1 VSTYLHQS
9 KSEGSFPFSIDAGR
23 LTPRQI
29 KELREAAEFE
39 AEKSQ
44 VLQADA
50 LKAKLQLKSAEYK
63 KQMDKI
69 KSGFY

>member
-1 VSTYLHQS
+1 
-9 KSEGSFPFSIDAGR
+9 